1 MQNFI
6 NSSIKVVTN
15 MAEIPNAIV
24 KTMRTSNS
32 SSSVSKEKSYG
43 GFTDEDWKKVGNDM
57 KRGLIKFG
65 QSR

>member
-6 NSSIKVVTN
+6 SSSMKVVAN
-15 MAEIPNAIV
+15 MAEIPNAIM
-24 KTMRTSNS
+24 KTIRTPDSKS
-32 SSSVSKEKSYG
+32 QISKERNYG
-43 GFTDEDWKKVGNDM
+43 GFTNEDWKKVGNDM